1 MNFGRQLSLPLL
13 LGMILFSAAA
23 KAQDSKTPDLTNPG
37 GYMTAIGNA
46 RGDMDTK
53 YMQYVSYAA
62 HGRRARKAEKLRQ
75 EVLDKITDSRYKTT
89 DLPLYK
95 GDNSLRQAA
104 ITYIQVTY
112 NVFSED
118 YKKIVNIE
126 ELAEQSVD
134 EMQVYLLLQDKV
146 NEKLN
151 EAYNDLNKAIK
162 DFAAKYNV
170 NLVEQASKLEDKLA
184 TADKLDKHINMV
196 YIAFFKCNWEDNQ
209 MVKAMNDKKL
219 NDMEQARSA
228 LSSYAVEGLKG
239 LDTVKPFD
247 GDPSLVAVCRKALLW
262 YQKTADKDVPKLT
275 DFYVKQEEFDKIKK
289 NFDAKGSDRTQAD
302 VDAYNKAVSDLNT
315 SVKGFN
321 QTNNLVNT
329 GRTQTLNDWT
339 NTEKSFA
346 DQHMPHYR

>member
-1 MNFGRQLSLPLL
+1 MKFGRRLL
-13 LGMILFSAAA
+13 FLFSCVLCVGAAR
-23 KAQDSKTPDLTNPG
+23 AQDSKTPDLTNPG
-37 GYMTAIGNA
+37 GYMTAISNA

-62 HGRRARKAEKLRQ
+62 HGRRARKVEKLRQ

-95 GDNSLRQAA
+95 GDNSLRQAS

-112 NVFSED
+112 NVFAED

-134 EMQVYLLLQDKV
+134 EMQIYLLLQDKI
-146 NEKLN
+146 NETLN
-151 EAYNDLNKAIK
+151 KAFADLNKAME

-170 NLVEQASKLEDKLA
+170 TLNKETSPLGAKLE
-184 TADKLDKHINMV
+184 TAGLLDKHINTV

-219 NDMEQARSA
+219 NDMEQARNA

-239 LDTVKPFD
+239 LDTVKPFE
-247 GDPSLVAVCRKALLW
+247 GDASLIAVCRKSLLF
-262 YQKTADKDVPKLT
+262 YQQTADKDVPKLT
-275 DFYVKQEEFDKIKK
+275 DFYVKQEEFDKLKK
-289 NFDAKGSDRTQAD
+289 NFDAKGSDRTKAD
-302 VDAYNKAVSDLNT
+302 VDAYNKAVNDLNS

-321 QTNNLVNT
+321 QTNNQINAA
-329 GRTQTLNDWT
+329 RTQNLNDWT
-339 NTEKSFA
+339 SIEKSFA
-346 DQHMPHYR
+346 DQHMPHYH

>member
-1 MNFGRQLSLPLL
+1 MNFVRQLSLPFL
-13 LGMILFSAAA
+13 LGMTLFGAAA

-46 RGDMDTK
+46 RGDMDAK

-95 GDNSLRQAA
+95 GDNSLRQASIA
-104 ITYIQVTY
+104 YIQVTY
-112 NVFSED
+112 NVFNED

-146 NEKLN
+146 NERLN
-151 EAYNDLNKAIK
+151 EAYNTLNTAMKT
-162 DFAAKYNV
+162 FAAKYNV
-170 NLVEQASKLEDKLA
+170 TLTEESSPLGEKLS
-184 TADKLDKHINMV
+184 TADKLDKHINTV

-239 LDTVKPFD
+239 LDTVKPFE
-247 GDPSLVAVCRKALLW
+247 GDASLIAVCRKALLF
-262 YQKTADKDVPKLT
+262 YQKAADKDVPKLT

-289 NFDAKGSDRTQAD
+289 TFDAKGSGRTQTD
-302 VDAYNKAVSDLNT
+302 VDTYNKAVNDLN
-315 SVKGFN
+315 SSLK
-321 QTNNLVNT
+321 
-329 GRTQTLNDWT
+329 
-339 NTEKSFA
+339 
-346 DQHMPHYR
+346 